1 MIHHRR
7 ILITG
12 IGGPAGRSAVTY
24 FKAKAF
30 PVIGADNRGIKSP
43 ADTFYLIPTAG
54 DTNYSAVLMD
64 IIRKERPSLLIPA
77 VTEELPV
84 ISQMKRDIEGE
95 GCTVF
100 ISSPVAVDIA
110 NDKLKTSIE
119 PVDDGDTDSDSF
131 DTIYGNGDSLLTE
144 FHFPVIDFT
153 GSLANTGEVLIL
165 YGPGGGVVDLYD
177 YTPFVRSNADGGRF
191 SVERID
197 PMLPSGDANF
207 RVSETS
213 GGTPGMWNSAAGTIS
228 SGDVTPVPEPST
240 WILLA
245 TGLFLNIWRREP
257 IITKKQKL

>member
-1 MIHHRR
+1 MAIKFTWHIILLGFCIFLLMPTSAPALVINEIHFNPSLVGDDDGEFLELYNEEAD
-7 ILITG
+7 IVDLMGYTMGG
-12 IGGPAGRSAVTY
+12 ISV
-24 FKAKAF
+24 
-30 PVIGADNRGIKSP
+30 DLQGIKVE
-43 ADTFYLIPTAG
+43 AG
-54 DTNYSAVLMD
+54 GFVVLA
-64 IIRKERPSLLIPA
+64 S
-77 VTEELPV
+77 
-84 ISQMKRDIEGE
+84 
-95 GCTVF
+95 
-100 ISSPVAVDIA
+100 
-110 NDKLKTSIE
+110 E

-144 FHFPVIDFT
+144 FHFPVIDFI

-213 GGTPGMWNSAAGTIS
+213 GGTPGMWNSAVGTIS

-245 TGLFLNIWRREP
+245 TGLLFFCP
-257 IITKKQKL
+257 IVTKKQKL

>member
-1 MIHHRR
+1 MAIKITWHIILLGFCIFLLMPTSAPALVINEIHFNPSLVGDDDGEFLELYNEEAD
-7 ILITG
+7 IVDLMGYTMGG
-12 IGGPAGRSAVTY
+12 ISV
-24 FKAKAF
+24 
-30 PVIGADNRGIKSP
+30 DLQGIKVE
-43 ADTFYLIPTAG
+43 AG
-54 DTNYSAVLMD
+54 GFVVLA
-64 IIRKERPSLLIPA
+64 S
-77 VTEELPV
+77 
-84 ISQMKRDIEGE
+84 
-95 GCTVF
+95 
-100 ISSPVAVDIA
+100 
-110 NDKLKTSIE
+110 E

-228 SGDVTPVPEPST
+228 SWDVTPVPEPST